1 MAATGRLLG
10 GGTQTLEQWLAN
22 KFAGVDLATVTKID
36 EGVPEDVTGTLNVLA
51 NCTALTDLNLRAC
64 RKLGSKLEGSLEPLA
79 NCTALVT
86 LNLSGCNGLDGN
98 YNKVS
103 EGLTGSFESLSV
115 LVNLRSINLRG
126 CTKIDR
132 SRAFELLA
140 SWDWAAQLESLDIAG
155 VEGELK

>member
-1 MAATGRLLG
+1 MNAGRTGKLDALAKCTLL
-10 GGTQTLEQWLAN
+10 E
-22 KFAGVDLATVTKID
+22 
-36 EGVPEDVTGTLNVLA
+36 
-51 NCTALTDLNLRAC
+51 
-64 RKLGSKLEGSLEPLA
+64 
-79 NCTALVT
+79 T

-140 SWDWAAQLESLDIAG
+140 SWDWAAQLESLEITG

>member
-1 MAATGRLLG
+1 MNAGRTGKLDALAKCTLL
-10 GGTQTLEQWLAN
+10 E
-22 KFAGVDLATVTKID
+22 
-36 EGVPEDVTGTLNVLA
+36 
-51 NCTALTDLNLRAC
+51 
-64 RKLGSKLEGSLEPLA
+64 
-79 NCTALVT
+79 T
-86 LNLSGCNGLDGN
+86 LNLSGCNGYDSN

-115 LVNLRSINLRG
+115 LVNLRSINLRD
-126 CTKIDR
+126 CTNIDR